1 MIKPTYYQG
10 QDNKDLFD
18 RFESGLM
25 PISTNGVLATS
36 RVLRKLSTCRK
47 PRLTDAS

>member
-18 RFESGLM
+18 RFEAGLM
-25 PISTNGVLATS
+25 PITEIRMGS
-36 RVLRKLSTCRK
+36 RI
-47 PRLTDAS
+47 